1 MTAHGPGAAIS
12 KLNAVHV
19 QGSLFGPR
27 YSSLEDQGKQGRR
40 TKYNYKYEL
49 YTAGQLR
56 ESQAILLKPR

>member
-49 YTAGQLR
+49 
-56 ESQAILLKPR
+56 